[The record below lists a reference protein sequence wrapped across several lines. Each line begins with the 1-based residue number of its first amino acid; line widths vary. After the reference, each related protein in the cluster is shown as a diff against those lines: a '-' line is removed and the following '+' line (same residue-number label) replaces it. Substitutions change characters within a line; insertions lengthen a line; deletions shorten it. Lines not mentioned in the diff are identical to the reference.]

1 MEKKMEN
8 NRRRRSITP
17 QAVTAGVLTIAL
29 AGNVMLGG
37 MLIRQKQATAVW
49 EAKYNAA
56 KAIEIDAVQAYG
68 ELLGRVSEA
77 EEPEVEPVV
86 EEPVDVASPP
96 LESIGT
102 FTVTAYCACE
112 VCCGKWADGIT
123 ASGTVATEGRT
134 VAADPSVLTLGE
146 VIYMEGLDGLIG
158 GFVVED
164 TGAGITGNRLDIFI
178 ADHQAAT
185 EYGVRELEVYQI
197 KN

>member
-1 MEKKMEN
+1 METT
-8 NRRRRSITP
+8 RRRRRRP
-17 QAVTAGVLTIAL
+17 QALTAGVLAAAL
-29 AGNVMLGG
+29 AGNVALGG
-37 MLIRQKQATAVW
+37 LLIRQKQATAAW
-49 EAKYNAA
+49 EVKYNAA
-56 KAIEIDAVQAYG
+56 KAIELDAVQAYG

-77 EEPEVEPVV
+77 EEEPVV
-86 EEPVDVASPP
+86 EEPVEVTSPP

-134 VAADPSVLTLGE
+134 VAADIQVLALGE
-146 VIYMEGLDGLIG
+146 TIYMEGLDGLIG

-164 TGAGITGNRLDIFI
+164 TGAGITGNRIDIFLK
-178 ADHQAAT
+178 DHQAAT

-197 KN
+197 KS

>member
-8 NRRRRSITP
+8 NRRRRSVTP

-29 AGNVMLGG
+29 TGNVMLGG
-37 MLIRQKQATAVW
+37 MLIRQKQATAAW
-49 EAKYNAA
+49 EVKYNAA

-68 ELLGRVSEA
+68 ELLGRISEA
-77 EEPEVEPVV
+77 EKP
-86 EEPVDVASPP
+86 EEPAEADPFEVTSPP

-134 VAADPSVLTLGE
+134 VAADIQVLALGE
-146 VIYMEGLDGLIG
+146 TIYMEGLDGLIG

-164 TGAGITGNRLDIFI
+164 TGAGITGNRIDIFI
-178 ADHQAAT
+178 ADHQEAT